1 MNIVPYLRT
10 GVKQKCFKC
19 IVTVICGFW
28 RLVDFHVYKIP
39 TNRLIG
45 LWEFFDAVILY

>member
-1 MNIVPYLRT
+1 MARASEDMPLV
-10 GVKQKCFKC
+10 
-19 IVTVICGFW
+19 VTVICGFW